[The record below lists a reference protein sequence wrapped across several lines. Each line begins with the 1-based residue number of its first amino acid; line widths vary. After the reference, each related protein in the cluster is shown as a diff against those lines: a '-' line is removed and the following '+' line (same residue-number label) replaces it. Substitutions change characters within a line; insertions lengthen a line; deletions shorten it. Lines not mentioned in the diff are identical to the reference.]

1 MNRWL
6 IHLDSMEKYHAGTKA
21 MEDCEKV
28 LINEGCKRLAI
39 RRYSNKIK
47 IIEKIQN
54 EIAYGIFFKIGKGD
68 ILILQHPLYIG
79 SRYLKWIKILKWIK
93 KIHVVTIIHDLESL
107 RGLIPAYKELFQEI
121 DGLMEEVSDAIIVH
135 NKRMGDYLVN
145 KKNIDRDK
153 IVELQVFDYLC
164 FNALGQELKKHDRN
178 HIAIAGNFAP
188 EKAGYIYRL
197 SELSENISYNLYGI
211 NFQEER
217 VQKGNINYF
226 GVFPPDILP
235 SELKGDYGLVWDGD
249 TIDNCG
255 GNTGNYMRYNNP
267 HKVSL
272 YLASDLPVI
281 IWEKAALADFI
292 CENGIGIVIGS
303 LEELPEKLENISE
316 EEYQCMKNNIHEI
329 AYKVRNG
336 EYIRR
341 AYNLCERIIKDKTH
355 D

>member
-1 MNRWL
+1 MNKWL
-6 IHLDSMEKYHAGTKA
+6 IHLDSTEKYHAGTKA

-28 LINEGCKRLAI
+28 LTDEGCKCLPI
-39 RRYSNKIK
+39 RRFSNKIRM
-47 IIEKIQN
+47 IEKIQN
-54 EIAYGIFFKIGKGD
+54 EIEYRIFFKIGKGD

-79 SRYLKWIKILKWIK
+79 SHYLKWIRIVKHIK

-121 DGLMEEVSDAIIVH
+121 DGLMEEVSDVIIVH
-135 NKRMGDYLVN
+135 NKKMGNYLVN
-145 KKNIDRDK
+145 IKNIDRDK

-164 FNALGQELKKHDRN
+164 TNDLKQELKEHVRN

-197 SELSENISYNLYGI
+197 SELSESLSYNLYGV

-217 VQKGNINYF
+217 VQKGNVNYF
-226 GVFPPDILP
+226 GAFSPDILP

-272 YLASDLPVI
+272 YLASELPVI
-281 IWEKAALADFI
+281 IWEKAALADFVS
-292 CENGIGIVIGS
+292 EKGIGIVIGS
-303 LEELPEKLENISE
+303 LEELPEKLERISE
-316 EEYQCMKNNIHEI
+316 EEYQCMKNNILEI
-329 AYKVRNG
+329 SYKVRNG

-341 AYNLCERIIKDKTH
+341 AYNVCERIIKDKIH
-355 D
+355 E